1 MPLTDEAM
9 AASRHGRGDGDGDS
23 DQRAAEVMSVPGGG
37 QGTTVRR
44 SLDHDGAQGECGDD
58 AVSEQEAL
66 PGRRRTW
73 WPFADHGTL
82 GRDGIEQTAVRAR
95 VGDVGTAGEDGDSH
109 TASGPGAIV
118 SRSLAPVRPAPH

>member
-9 AASRHGRGDGDGDS
+9 AASRHGRGDGAGDS
-23 DQRAAEVMSVPGGG
+23 HQRAAEVMSVPGGG
-37 QGTTVRR
+37 EGTTVRR

-73 WPFADHGTL
+73 WPFSDHGTL

-109 TASGPGAIV
+109 TASGQAATV
-118 SRSLAPVRPAPH
+118 CRCVDPARAA